1 MVSGG
6 TTALSPPIFF
16 DDYPLSFPRFRF
28 LIPLFA
34 SLVLSLLTSLP
45 AYYTRHLPKTSLKPT
60 SFPQLP
66 LLSYNPFSSLSL
78 SLYLSL

>member
-1 MVSGG
+1 LPSALRPFTSEFGMVSGG

-34 SLVLSLLTSLP
+34 SLVLSLLTSFP
-45 AYYTRHLPKTSLKPT
+45 ARYTRPLQKQASN
-60 SFPQLP
+60 QLP
-66 LLSYNPFSSLSL
+66 SLNSLS
-78 SLYLSL
+78 